1 LNFDFYC
8 INNYSVRFVY
18 VSNTKSMLD
27 QKLFTP
33 TTATEKITVFY
44 TKINRHM
51 FINVIFSAILK
62 NPHQDNQE
70 YRILFSPPLFG
81 MFRLASLSQHFYNF
95 LKSASFNSH

>member
-1 LNFDFYC
+1 
-8 INNYSVRFVY
+8 
-18 VSNTKSMLD
+18 MLD

-44 TKINRHM
+44 IKINRHM

-70 YRILFSPPLFG
+70 YRILFSPPFLECFVWQAYLST
-81 MFRLASLSQHFYNF
+81 FTISSKVLRLIPTRNLRQLSE
-95 LKSASFNSH
+95 SA